1 MMNGSQILARA
12 LKRQGADTFFYIMGG
27 PMMAAETS
35 TMGEGIR
42 GVDVRHEQAAAM
54 MAHAYARLRNRPG
67 ICMAASGPATT
78 NLLTGVAHAWADG
91 VPIIAFGGSS
101 PVSSWGTGAFQE
113 MDQLSAFLPCTKWAA
128 RAHHPAKVPE
138 LVARAFQQAMSGKPG
153 PVYIDMPGDVLYH
166 DVDESTIEWPE
177 PWEVENRARPA
188 ADTHTVTRLV
198 ELLSEAERPVII
210 SGSGVLWSDASD
222 EYQSFVEQCGI
233 PFYTTP
239 QSRGAIPE
247 DHDYCYLS
255 ARSTA
260 FREADLIIVLGTRMN
275 YVIGHAAP
283 PRFNASA
290 KIVRIDIDPT
300 ELDTSPRA
308 LDLGMVADARTAL
321 RQLTQ
326 ATKGKVSPDNFASW
340 RDRLRGHNQ
349 SKAAEQEKI
358 ISSGETPIHPLRLCK
373 EVRDFMSRDD
383 VLVVDGQEI
392 LNYGRQSIPTFKPA
406 HRMNSGVFGTMGVG
420 LPFGVGAKVAAPDSR
435 VIVLH
440 GDGSFGMNAMEVD
453 TAVRH
458 NAPVLIII
466 SLNGGWTGDPEKEKP
481 GRDLGYTRY
490 DKLAESLGAYGEFV
504 EKPED
509 IRPALERAAEVVASG
524 RTALVNV
531 VTDWRARAT
540 TAAFTRYVT

>member
-1 MMNGSQILARA
+1 MNGSELLGRA

-27 PMMAAETS
+27 PMMAAETA
-35 TMGEGIR
+35 TMAEGLK

-91 VPIIAFGGSS
+91 VPIIAFGGAS

-113 MDQLSAFLPCTKWAA
+113 MDQLACFEPCTKWSA
-128 RAHHPAKVPE
+128 RAYHPTRVPE
-138 LVARAFQQAMSGKPG
+138 LVVKAFQQAMSGKPG
-153 PVYIDMPGDVLYH
+153 PVYVDMPGDILYQ
-166 DVDESTIEWPE
+166 DIDESKIEWPE
-177 PWEVENRARPA
+177 PWDPADRARPA
-188 ADTHTVTRLV
+188 ADSSGISALV
-198 ELLSEAERPVII
+198 DMLGKASQPVII
-210 SGSGVLWSDASD
+210 SGSGVLWSEAST
-222 EYQSFVEQCGI
+222 EYQAFVEQTGI

-247 DHDYCYLS
+247 DHDFCYLT

-275 YVIGHAAP
+275 YIIGHAAP
-283 PRFNASA
+283 PRFNADA
-290 KIVRIDIDPT
+290 KLVRIDIDPT

-308 LDLGMVADARTAL
+308 LDLGIVGDARTVL
-321 RQLTQ
+321 SQLME
-326 ATKGKVSPDNFASW
+326 ACRGKVNAEQFASW
-340 RDRLRGHNQ
+340 RERLRGRNQ
-349 SKAAEQEKI
+349 SKAEEQEKI
-358 ISSGETPIHPLRLCK
+358 MSSEDTPIHPLRLCK
-373 EVRDFMSRDD
+373 EIRDFMSRDD

-392 LNYGRQSIPTFKPA
+392 LNYGRQSIPTFTPT

-420 LPFGVGAKVAAPDSR
+420 LPFGVGAKVAKPDAR
-435 VIVLH
+435 IIVLH
-440 GDGSFGMNAMEVD
+440 GDGSFGMNAMEIE
-453 TAVRH
+453 TSVRH
-458 NAPVLIII
+458 DAPVLVVI
-466 SLNGGWTGDPEKEKP
+466 SCNGGWTGDPNKEKP

-490 DKLAESLGAYGEFV
+490 DQLAQSLGGHGELV
-504 EKPED
+504 ENPED
-509 IRPALERAAEVVASG
+509 IRPALERAAAKVEQG
-524 RTALVNV
+524 QTALVNV